1 MPRNRNA
8 HGKCNFR
15 LKPASLQK
23 MQIQYYDILP
33 VLKPYIRSI
42 CTMDC
47 GGDADTSHIRV
58 LPDICAELFI
68 NYTAAP
74 VAIIGNE
81 LYKGSIVSFRT
92 NKPVDVQMRKGAG
105 CIAICFHPGKAYP
118 FFKIPFHLLSN
129 TTTSLTDLWSKSAAA
144 LEDLVVHA
152 GNNNSRVVLL
162 QQHLLQQLSKA
173 DDKPQIKYCLQQVRL
188 SKGLISLAALT
199 QNIGMSQRHLS
210 RQFQQFVGLSPS
222 EYLRVSRFIYS
233 LENLKSD
240 APDSLTNIAY
250 QSGYYDQAHFIRD
263 YKQYTGLTPGELL
276 RSLNV

>member
-1 MPRNRNA
+1 MPRNRNVK
-8 HGKCNFR
+8 GICSFR

-47 GGDADTSHIRV
+47 GGDTDTSHIRV
-58 LPDICAELFI
+58 LPDTCAEIFI
-68 NYTAAP
+68 NYTPAP
-74 VAIIGNE
+74 VAVIDNE

-105 CIAICFHPGKAYP
+105 CIAICFHPGMAYR

-129 TTTSLTDLWSKSAAA
+129 TTTSLADLWSKSTAA

-162 QQHLLQQLSKA
+162 QQHLLQQKQHL
-173 DDKPQIKYCLQQVRL
+173 LQ
-188 SKGLISLAALT
+188 
-199 QNIGMSQRHLS
+199 
-210 RQFQQFVGLSPS
+210 
-222 EYLRVSRFIYS
+222 
-233 LENLKSD
+233 LK
-240 APDSLTNIAY
+240 
-250 QSGYYDQAHFIRD
+250 
-263 YKQYTGLTPGELL
+263 
-276 RSLNV
+276 